1 MNGKTRHVLLSF
13 SLLTIAA
20 LLLAACGGATP
31 TPAPATEPPAEEHEH
46 AMEEHDMEAGEHMDD
61 QEGDDAHSPE
71 DHVAGRH
78 SDVPEE
84 FVNMPNPIPATEESI
99 AKGAE
104 LYAANC
110 AICHGENGEG
120 DGPAAANLP
129 KPPAN
134 LHADHVQVNSDGA
147 LFFTITHGVPD
158 SPMPGWG
165 DVLTEEERWHVVNF
179 LRTFDGGECC

>member
-1 MNGKTRHVLLSF
+1 MNRNTRRALLF
-13 SLLTIAA
+13 LSLLTIAA

-31 TPAPATEPPAEEHEH
+31 TPAPATEAPAEEHEH
-46 AMEEHDMEAGEHMDD
+46 AMEEHDMETGEHMD
-61 QEGDDAHSPE
+61 EHAHSPE
-71 DHVAGRH
+71 DHVVGMH

-134 LHADHVQVNSDGA
+134 LHADHVQANSDGV
-147 LFFTITHGVPD
+147 LFYTITHGVPD
-158 SPMPGWG
+158 SPMPAWG

-179 LRTFDGGECC
+179 LRTFQEGQ